1 MGGSSKQKTVDKS
14 VSGPNITQSFYGNLS
29 KLFTTQSPASMGI
42 GGQIYNPQTQQFTE
56 LEKRVPERE
65 QVGQGS
71 VEGFFQSKELV
82 DSMGIQ
88 RLADGTLFIP
98 EGTAAED
105 LPFIQ
110 TGLASG
116 QNDAELGITNF
127 GGELLQKYGFD
138 QMDYTSFYDAYDQ
151 GALDSTTSGIVSRAL
166 EISNNPEGATEEQIR
181 QIYETANANSAF
193 SLPDPPLLTDVVA
206 QITENLPAAQ
216 ISFINSLLVD
226 STQESIDARVD
237 EYANSLFEQ
246 LQDQGEEFIQSTMGN
261 LVADLGGASSG
272 AVLNVVKEGLIE
284 LTKDTNAKVAAAKL
298 QFLQTA
304 VQARE
309 TAAGMLKE
317 LLGIGQ
323 SQQALSLQKDM
334 ALLES
339 EVTIQAAKIQA
350 HLALQQQLNTSL
362 FNVLGLAQDEY
373 RASRQS
379 RINKQAAF
387 LQMITTLA
395 TVGPGIN
402 QTDRVQTAS
411 EPAFQVSLD
420 LGTVIGAVIGM
431 PS

>member
-1 MGGSSKQKTVDKS
+1 
-14 VSGPNITQSFYGNLS
+14 
-29 KLFTTQSPASMGI
+29 
-42 GGQIYNPQTQQFTE
+42 
-56 LEKRVPERE
+56 
-65 QVGQGS
+65 
-71 VEGFFQSKELV
+71 
-82 DSMGIQ
+82 
-88 RLADGTLFIP
+88 
-98 EGTAAED
+98 
-105 LPFIQ
+105 
-110 TGLASG
+110 
-116 QNDAELGITNF
+116 
-127 GGELLQKYGFD
+127 
-138 QMDYTSFYDAYDQ
+138 
-151 GALDSTTSGIVSRAL
+151 
-166 EISNNPEGATEEQIR
+166 
-181 QIYETANANSAF
+181 
-193 SLPDPPLLTDVVA
+193 
-206 QITENLPAAQ
+206 
-216 ISFINSLLVD
+216 
-226 STQESIDARVD
+226 
-237 EYANSLFEQ
+237 
-246 LQDQGEEFIQSTMGN
+246 MGN